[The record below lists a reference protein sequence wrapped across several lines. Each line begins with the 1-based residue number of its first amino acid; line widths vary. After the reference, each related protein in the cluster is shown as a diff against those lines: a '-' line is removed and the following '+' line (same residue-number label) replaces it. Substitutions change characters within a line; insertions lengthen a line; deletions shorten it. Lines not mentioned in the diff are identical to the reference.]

1 MDHQTGDK
9 AYFKRRLNQ
18 PITATGN
25 YGNSASTYG
34 LWDKMGAVDNY
45 SYQLLVCDGSI
56 YFGFFV
62 SGFTNQC
69 YKECGNWCSDYVSP
83 YFRTAGYRP
92 DLSGIAFDVNGHSA
106 RVNKLVSVGLR

>member
-1 MDHQTGDK
+1 VDHQTGDK

-34 LWDKMGAVDNY
+34 LWDKMGAVDSY

-62 SGFTNQC
+62 SGFTKQC
-69 YKECGNWCSDYVSP
+69 YKVCDHWCGDYVSP